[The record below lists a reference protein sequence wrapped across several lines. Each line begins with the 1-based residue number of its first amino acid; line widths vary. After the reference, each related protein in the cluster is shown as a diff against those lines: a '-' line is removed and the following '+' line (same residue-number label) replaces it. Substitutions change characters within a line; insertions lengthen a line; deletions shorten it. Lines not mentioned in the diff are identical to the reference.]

1 MVERS
6 AVMSLGIARWLM
18 WWKLSCCQ
26 ARVVAS
32 VARMRRRILAMA
44 DGSFGGRFGRSGD
57 VSVAKER
64 EREMSE
70 VSSWMSRYVYAPSP
84 LEWQVAT
91 VLSRT
96 CSIINQTFHSDCN
109 L

>member
-44 DGSFGGRFGRSGD
+44 GGNFGGRFGRSGD

-64 EREMSE
+64 ERERDVGSIKLDE
-70 VSSWMSRYVYAPSP
+70 PIGICAFTARVAGRNGIVSD
-84 LEWQVAT
+84 LQH
-91 VLSRT
+91 
-96 CSIINQTFHSDCN
+96 NQSN
-109 L
+109 VP